1 MNQQYPIV
9 TDIIPSQKT
18 AGLLKNILYSQDGIL
33 TAHLSYMYQ
42 SWLNSLHDKT
52 FGSYLQSLADSNGK
66 ILEALGNMVFAFGGD
81 PNFATQTGKN
91 WSVQYLLLSKDRN
104 VFLKNAIQMEQ
115 RAIKDIDNAIGKIE
129 NESLKR
135 LLETIKEDK
144 ENIVKDLINFA
155 K

>member
-1 MNQQYPIV
+1 MAN
-9 TDIIPSQKT
+9 
-18 AGLLKNILYSQDGIL
+18 
-33 TAHLSYMYQ
+33 
-42 SWLNSLHDKT
+42 
-52 FGSYLQSLADSNGK
+52 SNGK

>member
-18 AGLLKNILYSQDGIL
+18 AYLLKNILYSQDGIL

-52 FGSYLQSLADSNGK
+52 FGSYLQSLVDSNGK

-91 WSVQYLLLSKDRN
+91 GPFNICYCQ
-104 VFLKNAIQMEQ
+104 
-115 RAIKDIDNAIGKIE
+115 KIE
-129 NESLKR
+129 IFS
-135 LLETIKEDK
+135 
-144 ENIVKDLINFA
+144 
-155 K
+155 